1 MTSRNLRL
9 HGWASTI
16 ELSASPR
23 GAAPVDDAAGAWD
36 LERALGGDV
45 ELDRYLP
52 ALVELLDERDLGER
66 DRGAIVAATLAAVR
80 CGRLVARRIAIP
92 AGDTTPIEGVVDLTD
107 LAEAPEADRG
117 PVEPTPEGARVGT
130 TTWFEATIVDE
141 LGEGIEGVPVIFHVD
156 GTRRTIVS
164 DGGGLA
170 RLDDAEGDFAVI
182 ELEDTP
188 ALREPLHARW
198 RSIRDGAWLEP
209 GDDRSV
215 LQLRRTMPEVSV
227 RGRRPHVISMQQRLV
242 LARLLGMLFDTDKT
256 FLLPTA
262 LGTIRSVKQLYDENH
277 GAQVLAVGH
286 TDSEGD
292 PTYNLAL
299 SSERATILLAYLA
312 DDVATWLERYT
323 AVQPAGQLWG
333 ATEDAAMIAAMPDAA
348 SRDPSEPPVLWYQ
361 RTRGLDADGVA
372 GPNTRERLV
381 AEYMAADDT
390 SLPAGAITQAHGCG
404 EGFPAVAT
412 NDGTDAQENRR
423 VELFLFE
430 DEVLPPAPGPTSAPE
445 DPEYPE
451 WQRRARETH
460 DYIPGDHVLAPLV
473 VAWSQAIIA
482 LLPADTTLTLVGE
495 GITEQTLTLADG
507 VAEAGVVG
515 FAFQDVS
522 GAQACTLTARA
533 GGDEVVLWRDQTPTR
548 AEPPLEW
555 LADLAQ
561 LVADSPEDP
570 EEVPWP
576 TGS

>member
-1 MTSRNLRL
+1 MTSRTLRI
-9 HGWASTI
+9 HGWSSAI
-16 ELSASPR
+16 ELSTPPRSP
-23 GAAPVDDAAGAWD
+23 APADDAATAWE

-52 ALVELLDERDLGER
+52 ALAELLDDRGLGER
-66 DRGAIVAATLAAVR
+66 DSGAIVAATLDAVR
-80 CGRLVARRIAIP
+80 CGRLLARRLAIP
-92 AGDTTPIEGVVDLTD
+92 IGDTTPIERAVDLAD
-107 LAEAPEADRG
+107 LADG
-117 PVEPTPEGARVGT
+117 PATDGGSVEPALQGT
-130 TTWFEATIVDE
+130 RGVDSTWFEATIVDE

-164 DGGGLA
+164 DGDGLA

-209 GDDRSV
+209 ADDRSV

-227 RGRRPHVISMQQRLV
+227 RAGRPHVISMQQRLV
-242 LARLLGMLFDTDKT
+242 LARLLGMIFDTDKT

-262 LGTIRSVKQLYDENH
+262 LGTIRSVKQLYDENP

-286 TDSEGD
+286 TDTEGD

-333 ATEDAAMIAAMPDAA
+333 ATEDLAMIAAMPDAA

-381 AEYMAADDT
+381 SEYMAADDT
-390 SLPAGAITQAHGCG
+390 SLPADTITQAHGCG
-404 EGFPAVAT
+404 EGFPAIAT
-412 NDGTDAQENRR
+412 PDGTDAQENRR

-430 DEVLPPAPGPTSAPE
+430 DEVLPPSPGPTSAPE

-473 VAWSQAIIA
+473 VAWSQAIVA
-482 LLPADTTLTLVGE
+482 LLRADTTLTLVGE

-555 LADLAQ
+555 LADLAD
-561 LVADSPEDP
+561 LATDP
-570 EEVPWP
+570 EESPWP